1 MKLRMRVSP
10 SIVPPSDDTD
20 TYLVFDNFGRLGRAW
35 PETDEEDADR
45 ETLLRHLMEG
55 QYSDPVRIVSF
66 NTAEG
71 WSRDASRWD
80 FLPLIGREEAIF
92 F

>member
-10 SIVPPSDDTD
+10 SIVPRSDDTD

-45 ETLLRHLMEG
+45 ETLLRHLMERPIQRSG
-55 QYSDPVRIVSF
+55 PHRQFHHRRGMVAGCVALGS
-66 NTAEG
+66 A
-71 WSRDASRWD
+71 
-80 FLPLIGREEAIF
+80 
-92 F
+92 